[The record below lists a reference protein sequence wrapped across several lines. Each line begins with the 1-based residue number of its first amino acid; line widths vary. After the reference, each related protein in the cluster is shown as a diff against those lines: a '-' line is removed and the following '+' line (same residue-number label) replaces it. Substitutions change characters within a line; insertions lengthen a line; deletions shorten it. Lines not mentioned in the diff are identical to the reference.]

1 MWVGKE
7 ILWKSYFGKSYCNF
21 CATRSQYSEKINL
34 FYKLIYFNWIEL
46 IIEYQMDRLDNK
58 FGHPLGVSFKHT
70 ISSLLLTYIIL
81 YWSLFFCSAVTSTR
95 SPLIQFNSDTELV
108 PTPQVK
114 GKVLHET
121 ALSPHFR
128 CYLQVLEPPA
138 FVINLLRSQR
148 FPQLPL
154 RLDNWLEW
162 LTELTQSTIFII
174 TILW

>member
-21 CATRSQYSEKINL
+21 CATRSQYSEKFNL

-70 ISSLLLTYIIL
+70 ISSLLLTHIIL
-81 YWSLFFCSAVTSTR
+81 YWSLFFYSTVTPTR
-95 SPLIQFNSDTELV
+95 PLIQFNSNTELV
-108 PTPQVK
+108 STPQVK

-121 ALSPHFR
+121 APAPTSDAISKFWSHLHFF
-128 CYLQVLEPPA
+128 YQPA
-138 FVINLLRSQR
+138 KKSEV
-148 FPQLPL
+148 PTTPTAV
-154 RLDNWLEW
+154 W
-162 LTELTQSTIFII
+162 
-174 TILW
+174 